1 MKSLWIIYSEVYLK
15 QEMTYSCIVSG
26 LHTDFF
32 FSRYLIGSS
41 DNYEYVETLMINKG
55 VTVGMEVT
63 RKQNIGTNTEQ
74 TMSTTKQAE

>member
-1 MKSLWIIYSEVYLK
+1 MYLK

-26 LHTDFF
+26 VHTDFF
-32 FSRYLIGSS
+32 FFSKYLIGSS